1 MHIVLVF
8 EFFTEILFAKFYT
21 MLVFRNPS
29 SYKDCKF
36 VKFIYHLEHDHPFC
50 AARILNMFAKVM
62 FMMSLENFS

>member
-21 MLVFRNPS
+21 MLVFLNPS

-36 VKFIYHLEHDHPFC
+36 VKFIYHLEYDHPFC